1 MNQNDNTDRSHGR
14 RDEDAIPVGRLD
26 CTDIDAIASGYLAN
40 DPAAIRILSDHL
52 LTVEPQHHRETLA
65 FLLDLGREIGGE
77 S

>member
-14 RDEDAIPVGRLD
+14 RDEDAIPVDRLD

-40 DPAAIRILSDHL
+40 NPAAIRFLSDHL
-52 LTVEPQHHRETLA
+52 LTLEPQDFRETLA